1 MVETETVSFRV
12 RKDLKDLAKKYK
24 IDIARIAREKV
35 EQELET
41 VQAREREEVLEKAAD
56 TLEKVTRQDISA
68 AVRRSRDSR

>member
-1 MVETETVSFRV
+1 MMETETVSFRV